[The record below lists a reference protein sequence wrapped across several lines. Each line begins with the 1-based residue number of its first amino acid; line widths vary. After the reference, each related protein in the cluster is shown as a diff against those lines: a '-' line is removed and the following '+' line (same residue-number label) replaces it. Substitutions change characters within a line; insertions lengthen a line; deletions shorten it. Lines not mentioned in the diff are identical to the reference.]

1 MTADTSMLPP
11 GSVIGML
18 GGGQLGRM
26 TALAAARLGYRTHVF
41 APDIDGPC
49 AQVTNR
55 ATYASF
61 ADEEALARFAETVDV
76 VTLEFENVPERAVA
90 VLAERVPARPGP
102 QVLAVCQD
110 RLAEKEFARRL
121 GLATAPY
128 AAVPDGTALAGAV
141 AEIGT
146 PAVLKAAR
154 EGYDGKGQTMLS
166 AAGEAAEAWQRIG
179 ARPAVLE
186 GFIDLA
192 MELSVIVA
200 RGPDGAMLCYPPVE
214 NRHRN
219 HILAETLVPAEISP
233 ELAAEAGDMARRLA
247 EAIGLEGLLA
257 VEMFLDREGRLMVNE
272 MAPRPHNSGHWSID
286 ACATSQF
293 EQLVRAVCG
302 LPLGSVERLAD
313 AVMTNLLGDDIEA
326 WPTLSAEPGARLH
339 LYGKAEARAGRKMGH
354 VTRLFPFGHRSGRA
368 ERG

>member
-1 MTADTSMLPP
+1 
-11 GSVIGML
+11 
-18 GGGQLGRM
+18 
-26 TALAAARLGYRTHVF
+26 
-41 APDIDGPC
+41 
-49 AQVTNR
+49 
-55 ATYASF
+55 
-61 ADEEALARFAETVDV
+61 
-76 VTLEFENVPERAVA
+76 
-90 VLAERVPARPGP
+90 
-102 QVLAVCQD
+102 
-110 RLAEKEFARRL
+110 
-121 GLATAPY
+121 
-128 AAVPDGTALAGAV
+128 
-141 AEIGT
+141 
-146 PAVLKAAR
+146 
-154 EGYDGKGQTMLS
+154 MLS

-219 HILAETLVPAEISP
+219 HILSETLVPAGISP
-233 ELAAEAGDMARRLA
+233 GLAAEATEMARTLA
-247 EAIGLEGLLA
+247 GAIGLEGLLA
-257 VEMFLDREGRLMVNE
+257 VEMFLDRDGRLMVNE

-313 AVMTNLLGDDIEA
+313 AVMTNLLGDDIAA
-326 WPTLSAEPGARLH
+326 WPTLLSEPGARLH

-354 VTRLFPFGHRSGRA
+354 VTRLFPFGHRLAQTEQG
-368 ERG
+368 